1 MRYAI
6 ISVSAEGARL
16 GLRLKATLKG
26 DITLYEHQECAS
38 GAEANYFKKTAALT
52 SEIFGRYDGL
62 IYIMAAGIVVRSIA
76 AHVVSKASDPAVLC
90 MDECGKHCISLLSGH
105 LGGANKLTREVA
117 AAIGAAPVITTATD
131 VHEKRAPDDI
141 AISCASSDL
150 INENEFDACVII
162 TERNVK
168 CSKPY
173 VYLRP
178 KNLYVGIG
186 CKRGTSEAFIKKA
199 FYAALEK
206 INVYTYQVASLSSVN
221 LKADEKGLLDFAKH
235 IDRPIHFYT
244 VEELRETEAENH
256 IEISKFVEKT
266 IGVGNVC
273 QSAALRESMGGKT
286 LLPKTKFA
294 SVTIAI
300 AVGLSV

>member
-1 MRYAI
+1 M
-6 ISVSAEGARL
+6 
-16 GLRLKATLKG
+16 
-26 DITLYEHQECAS
+26 
-38 GAEANYFKKTAALT
+38 
-52 SEIFGRYDGL
+52 
-62 IYIMAAGIVVRSIA
+62 
-76 AHVVSKASDPAVLC
+76 VLP
-90 MDECGKHCISLLSGH
+90 
-105 LGGANKLTREVA
+105 
-117 AAIGAAPVITTATD
+117 PVITTATD

-141 AISCASSDL
+141 ARELMMRVEPLDTLKPVNSVIAAGKRFSWFLDYQVEGAKSIRKRLLDIGISCASSDL